1 MTRSLA
7 LLSTLALLGLAACDE
22 MPMPT
27 EPDGGIGDGGGLPM
41 PTEPD
46 GGIGDGAGLPI
57 PTEPDGGI
65 GDGAGPGDTC
75 GLAEVQ
81 DFIGENESVVMAT
94 VFVNPTR
101 IIHPGDSVTMDFNPE
116 RINFRVGPGGLIE
129 QITCG

>member
-7 LLSTLALLGLAACDE
+7 LLSVLAVLGLAACDE

-46 GGIGDGAGLPI
+46 GGIGDGAGLPM

-65 GDGAGPGDTC
+65 GDGAGDTC
-75 GLAEVQ
+75 GLAEFQ
-81 DFIGENESVVMAT
+81 DLIGENESVVMAT

>member
-7 LLSTLALLGLAACDE
+7 LLSVLAVLGLAACDE

-27 EPDGGIGDGGGLPM
+27 EPDGGIGDGGGRPM

-46 GGIGDGAGLPI
+46 GGIGDGAGLPM

-65 GDGAGPGDTC
+65 GDGADTC
-75 GLAEVQ
+75 GLAEFQ
-81 DFIGENESVVMAT
+81 DLIGENESVVMAT

-101 IIHPGDSVTMDFNPE
+101 IIHTGDSVTMDFNPE
-116 RINFRVGPGGLIE
+116 RINFRVSPGGLIE

>member
-7 LLSTLALLGLAACDE
+7 LLSTLAFLGLAACDE

-46 GGIGDGAGLPI
+46 GGIGDGAGLPM

-65 GDGAGPGDTC
+65 GDGAGDTC
-75 GLAEVQ
+75 GLAEFQ
-81 DFIGENESVVMAT
+81 DLIGENESVVMAT

-116 RINFRVGPGGLIE
+116 
-129 QITCG
+129 